1 MVYGLY
7 VLPDVLDLYI
17 WHGLLIV
24 REGRYAGG
32 AFRFVICAHPLYPA
46 DGARPLI
53 VFLDKPY
60 HPLVDPLTGA
70 LQLEARFST
79 WRVGPDRLPPAI
91 EFVREMLTSDTIQLP
106 PSNAAY
112 NKEAWRL
119 FNAQPDE
126 FERRAARSAEDA
138 ASRAVRHGGGP
149 LPARGV
155 GGFVFPSAPSA
166 AAAAAA
172 AGAGAGT
179 AAGSAAVYA
188 RDYLSQA
195 GRGGASA
202 SSGATAS
209 GSSGGS
215 SSSAGST
222 FSSSLPPTVFSS
234 GDEAG
239 VGTGFGVVAS
249 VEYVAA
255 GAERFQW
262 ERSPYSASVNLL
274 KSAGVLSVDGQRVAT
289 LAAAIGRAR
298 GFRLREPTPAH
309 EALRDEIESGKYSG
323 GELLSLLRSG
333 TPAHYE
339 DARAD
344 AADRIARATAAA
356 EQKAASLVSPR
367 TADVEAGAAA
377 ASARAAAA
385 DTSAAGGSAA
395 VAGSPDSDAAAAA
408 DGHPAVPDTPS
419 EAATAAAAAP
429 APADACATDA
439 EQAEAGGHDD
449 DESSAVRED
458 QAAIDG
464 DTAGTGA
471 P

>member
-1 MVYGLY
+1 MATLSPSPTASSGHALPGALQLVSDYEEMRSLMVYGLY

-79 WRVGPDRLPPAI
+79 WRMGPDRLPPAI

-155 GGFVFPSAPSA
+155 GGFVFPAAPS

-172 AGAGAGT
+172 AGAGA
-179 AAGSAAVYA
+179 AVAGSAAVYS
-188 RDYLSQA
+188 RDYLSHA
-195 GRGGASA
+195 GRGAGGA
-202 SSGATAS
+202 SSGAAAS
-209 GSSGGS
+209 GSGSGGG
-215 SSSAGST
+215 AGSGASS
-222 FSSSLPPTVFSS
+222 SSSLPPTVFSS

-262 ERSPYSASVNLL
+262 ERSPYSAAVNLL

-309 EALRDEIESGKYSG
+309 EALRDEIESGRVCGSRG
-323 GELLSLLRSG
+323 DE
-333 TPAHYE
+333 
-339 DARAD
+339 
-344 AADRIARATAAA
+344 
-356 EQKAASLVSPR
+356 
-367 TADVEAGAAA
+367 
-377 ASARAAAA
+377 
-385 DTSAAGGSAA
+385 SAA
-395 VAGSPDSDAAAAA
+395 V
-408 DGHPAVPDTPS
+408 
-419 EAATAAAAAP
+419 
-429 APADACATDA
+429 
-439 EQAEAGGHDD
+439 
-449 DESSAVRED
+449 
-458 QAAIDG
+458 
-464 DTAGTGA
+464 TAGRSSPLHA
-471 P
+471 

>member
-1 MVYGLY
+1 MATLSSSPNSAAGHALPGALQLLSDYEEMRSLMVYGLY

-32 AFRFVICAHPLYPA
+32 AFRFIVCAHPLYPA

-60 HPLVDPLTGA
+60 HPLVDALTGA

-119 FNAQPDE
+119 FNNQPEE

-155 GGFVFPSAPSA
+155 GGFVFPGAPSA

-172 AGAGAGT
+172 AAAGGT
-179 AAGSAAVYA
+179 ASATLYA
-188 RDYLSQA
+188 RDYLSHGGRSA
-195 GRGGASA
+195 GAASAGATTGSTGGAGGAGSA
-202 SSGATAS
+202 SAPA
-209 GSSGGS
+209 
-215 SSSAGST
+215 
-222 FSSSLPPTVFSS
+222 LPPTVFSS
-234 GDEAG
+234 GDETG

-255 GAERFQW
+255 GADRFQW

-309 EALRDEIESGKYSG
+309 EALRDEIESGRV
-323 GELLSLLRSG
+323 RS
-333 TPAHYE
+333 
-339 DARAD
+339 
-344 AADRIARATAAA
+344 I
-356 EQKAASLVSPR
+356 L
-367 TADVEAGAAA
+367 
-377 ASARAAAA
+377 
-385 DTSAAGGSAA
+385 
-395 VAGSPDSDAAAAA
+395 
-408 DGHPAVPDTPS
+408 
-419 EAATAAAAAP
+419 
-429 APADACATDA
+429 
-439 EQAEAGGHDD
+439 
-449 DESSAVRED
+449 
-458 QAAIDG
+458 
-464 DTAGTGA
+464 
-471 P
+471 